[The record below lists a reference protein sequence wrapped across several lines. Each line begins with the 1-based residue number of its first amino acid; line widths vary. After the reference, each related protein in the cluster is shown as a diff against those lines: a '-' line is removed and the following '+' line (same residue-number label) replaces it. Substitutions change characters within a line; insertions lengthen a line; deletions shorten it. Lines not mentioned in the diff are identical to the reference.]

1 MLTDT
6 LYEQNRMLPFLG
18 TVIILNVV
26 SVVRQDHNGRIIID
40 TAVFQFLQIRSHDC
54 HAGFNALFVGAVFN
68 LVHLCILMPGTVGT
82 YQMDESEAFVIG
94 QCYRCLFQVGIE
106 GLIVGRKEFVIT
118 DIIGL
123 LQ

>member
-1 MLTDT
+1 MLIDT

-68 LVHLCILMPGTVGT
+68 LVHLCILMPGTVSA
-82 YQMDESEAFVIG
+82 YQMDDNC
-94 QCYRCLFQVGIE
+94 Q
-106 GLIVGRKEFVIT
+106 IT
-118 DIIGL
+118 T
-123 LQ
+123 

>member
-1 MLTDT
+1 MSGLIIMLIDT

-68 LVHLCILMPGTVGT
+68 LVHLCILMPGTVGA
-82 YQMDESEAFVIG
+82 YQMDDNC
-94 QCYRCLFQVGIE
+94 Q
-106 GLIVGRKEFVIT
+106 IT
-118 DIIGL
+118 T
-123 LQ
+123 